1 MCTKTKGTHESE
13 RWTHGTWN
21 TGRRQQYSSSK
32 PNKIG
37 GRKRNFPSKQK
48 YLQDKNNRLL
58 KEVLKGDPSDVI
70 KKHEKRKANEAKRE
84 LKQ

>member
-1 MCTKTKGTHESE
+1 MCTKTKGTHESK

-21 TGRRQQYSSSK
+21 TGRRQQYSSRKS
-32 PNKIG
+32 NKIG
-37 GRKRNFPSKQK
+37 GRKKRNFPSKHK
-48 YLQDKNNRLL
+48 YLQERNNRPL
-58 KEVLKGDPSDVI
+58 KEDPSNVI

>member
-32 PNKIG
+32 SNKIG
-37 GRKRNFPSKQK
+37 GRKKTKLSLKQ
-48 YLQDKNNRLL
+48 
-58 KEVLKGDPSDVI
+58 DPSDVI